1 MQEEVGREVGTH
13 HVRRN
18 LQAPAL
24 CFYILLEF
32 YNKEMKKRSWMVLT
46 SGFWREVTPAQ
57 QRLCLKIPSQDL
69 TVSINRWTP
78 WAWRRGRGS
87 GRKLYLTVITIWHL
101 PELHIRTSPAG
112 CPDPPACA
120 NEAAVNRILLA
131 PTVAIPRPS
140 GGPKNISPAHAPCH
154 PQRGGR

>member
-1 MQEEVGREVGTH
+1 MG
-13 HVRRN
+13 
-18 LQAPAL
+18 L
-24 CFYILLEF
+24 
-32 YNKEMKKRSWMVLT
+32 
-46 SGFWREVTPAQ
+46 WREVTPAQ
-57 QRLCLKIPSQDL
+57 QRLCLKIPGQDL

-112 CPDPPACA
+112 CPDPPACV

-131 PTVAIPRPS
+131 PTVAIPCPL
-140 GGPKNISPAHAPCH
+140 GGPKKHLSRSRSMPSSKRRQRRCGSWWVGGGGDKVGGSVATCSPCCTSTFQEVSPNFFGANLPDL
-154 PQRGGR
+154 